1 MSALNKPCDGF
12 KLLNHALDVLL
23 LRVYQLAFLGLKSL
37 SQLIKGFLDL
47 NFVPVLLVVDFSPS
61 VLKTLLLEFHLLNF
75 RGDLDLKILK
85 LLLKV
90 WEAVF

>member
-1 MSALNKPCDGF
+1 MSALNEPCDGF

-23 LRVYQLAFLGLKSL
+23 LCVYQLAFLGLKSL

-47 NFVPVLLVVDFSPS
+47 YFVPVLLVVDFSPS

-75 RGDLDLKILK
+75 
-85 LLLKV
+85 
-90 WEAVF
+90 

>member
-1 MSALNKPCDGF
+1 MSALNEPCDGF
-12 KLLNHALDVLL
+12 KFLNHALDVLL

-47 NFVPVLLVVDFSPS
+47 YFVPVLLVVDFSPS